1 MPSVRIILAV
11 LLLLVGGT
19 FALQGF
25 NLLPG
30 SYMTG
35 RPEWAV
41 IGSLMV
47 LAALA
52 LFVATLRRKAP

>member
-1 MPSVRIILAV
+1 MKPALLV
-11 LLLLVGGT
+11 LGTLMILVGGV

-25 NLLPG
+25 NILPG

-41 IGSLMV
+41 IGTVSVVVGVV
-47 LAALA
+47 L
-52 LFVATLRRKAP
+52 VAVARGGRRG

>member
-1 MPSVRIILAV
+1 MQPVRIVLALVVILA
-11 LLLLVGGT
+11 GGI

-35 RPEWAV
+35 RLEWAI

-47 LAALA
+47 LAALGLLA
-52 LFVATLRRKAP
+52 ASLRRRRR

>member
-1 MPSVRIILAV
+1 MPLARLILAV

-35 RPEWAV
+35 RPEWAI

-52 LFVATLRRKAP
+52 LFVASLRRKAP

>member
-1 MPSVRIILAV
+1 MPIVRLVLAV
-11 LLLLVGGT
+11 LLTLAGGI

-35 RPEWAV
+35 RVEWAI

-47 LAALA
+47 LAAFGLLA
-52 LFVATLRRKAP
+52 ASLGRKRR

>member
-1 MPSVRIILAV
+1 MQIARIVLAILLV
-11 LLLLVGGT
+11 LVGGT

-41 IGSLMV
+41 IGSVMV